1 MQDLVTVTGLVLY
14 EASVSDYDRR
24 IKILTKERGKITV
37 FARGARRPNS
47 KFLAA
52 TNPFSFGTFKLYPG
66 KEAYNL
72 VEAHID
78 NYFESMRTDFLG
90 AMYGMYFLEIADYYA
105 RENNDDVELLKLL
118 YQSLRAIGVEKIP
131 NELVRYIYEIKAIVV
146 NGEFPGVLSD
156 KELLVDTRYT
166 IEYIVETK
174 IEKLYT
180 FVVSEEV
187 LKQLAYCA
195 KEYRSKC
202 IGRHFKSLEILESC
216 NV

>member
-1 MQDLVTVTGLVLY
+1 MTVTGLVLY

-47 KFLAA
+47 KFVAA

-72 VEAHID
+72 VEAHIE
-78 NYFESMRTDFLG
+78 NYFEFMRTDFSG
-90 AMYGMYFLEIADYYA
+90 AMYGMYFLEIADYYS
-105 RENNDDVELLKLL
+105 RENNDEVALLKLL

-131 NELVRYIYEIKAIVV
+131 NELVRYIYEIKVIVV
-146 NGEFPGVLSD
+146 NGEFPGILPD
-156 KELLVDTRYT
+156 MELLPDTKYT
-166 IEYIVETK
+166 IEYIVNAK
-174 IEKLYT
+174 IEKIYT

-187 LKQLAYCA
+187 MKQLAYCA
-195 KEYRSKC
+195 KNYRTKC
-202 IGRHFKSLEILESC
+202 IGRQFKSLEILESC
-216 NV
+216 IV